1 MFFLVLGAHFGGAE
15 FQYSDLI
22 WKEMCGTMAHLVADS
37 GNNLNK
43 KAFSERLCASARV
56 KDRNTQSD

>member
-1 MFFLVLGAHFGGAE
+1 MLFPVLGAHFGGAE

-22 WKEMCGTMAHLVADS
+22 WKEMCGQMAHLVAA

-43 KAFSERLCASARV
+43 KAVSERLCASARV
-56 KDRNTQSD
+56 KDRNTRSD